1 MLEAMIS
8 TTRALVWTILGILGI
23 GVIIGAIAFEVG
35 AQGGG
40 APLDRRAPEIVG
52 GPWIN
57 SQPLAPAALR
67 GRVVFVE
74 FWTYG

>member
-1 MLEAMIS
+1 MWMRRRPLGVS
-8 TTRALVWTILGILGI
+8 LLSVVALALAT
-23 GVIIGAIAFEVG
+23 AAVG
-35 AQGGG
+35 AQGRGP
-40 APLDRRAPEIVG
+40 ALDRPAPEIVG

-67 GRVVFVE
+67 GRVVYVE

>member
-1 MLEAMIS
+1 MSLLAGL
-8 TTRALVWTILGILGI
+8 ALVVGT
-23 GVIIGAIAFEVG
+23 IAFEVG
-35 AQGGG
+35 AQGRGP
-40 APLDRRAPEIVG
+40 ALDRPAPEIVG

-67 GRVVFVE
+67 GRVVYVE

>member
-1 MLEAMIS
+1 MIS
-8 TTRALVWTILGILGI
+8 RRRSIVASMIAGLALAV
-23 GVIIGAIAFEVG
+23 GVAFTVG
-35 AQGGG
+35 AQGKG
-40 APLDRRAPEIVG
+40 AALDRPAPEIIG

-57 SQPLAPAALR
+57 SQPLESAALR

>member
-1 MLEAMIS
+1 M
-8 TTRALVWTILGILGI
+8 RAKTLLMSVA
-23 GVIIGAIAFEVG
+23 VAIAATAAVLSLARGAG
-35 AQGGG
+35 AQGGPRVG
-40 APLDRRAPEIVG
+40 QPAPEIAG

-57 SQPLAPAALR
+57 SEPLSMEKLR

>member
-1 MLEAMIS
+1 MVTSALAGL
-8 TTRALVWTILGILGI
+8 ALVVAVAL
-23 GVIIGAIAFEVG
+23 EVG
-35 AQGGG
+35 AQGRGP
-40 APLDRRAPEIVG
+40 ALDRPAPEIVG

-57 SQPLAPAALR
+57 SQPLGSAALR

>member
-1 MLEAMIS
+1 MIS
-8 TTRALVWTILGILGI
+8 SRRSIVASVLAGLALAV
-23 GVIIGAIAFEVG
+23 GVAFTVG
-35 AQGGG
+35 AQSGG
-40 APLDRRAPEIVG
+40 AAVDLPAPEIAG

-67 GRVVFVE
+67 GRVVYVE

>member
-1 MLEAMIS
+1 MVAGL
-8 TTRALVWTILGILGI
+8 ALVV
-23 GVIIGAIAFEVG
+23 GVVLTVG

-40 APLDRRAPEIVG
+40 APLDRPAPEISG

-57 SQPLAPAALR
+57 SQALESAALR

>member
-1 MLEAMIS
+1 MTGLVRPLVLSIG
-8 TTRALVWTILGILGI
+8 ALVLAALAG
-23 GVIIGAIAFEVG
+23 GVL
-35 AQGGG
+35 AQGRG
-40 APLDRRAPEIVG
+40 AAMDRAAPEIVG

-57 SQPLAPAALR
+57 SQPLTAEALR

>member
-1 MLEAMIS
+1 MTSPRRTLVVS
-8 TTRALVWTILGILGI
+8 LLGALALG
-23 GVIIGAIAFEVG
+23 AFALAGLVG

-40 APLDRRAPEIVG
+40 TPLDRPAPEIVG

-57 SQPLAPAALR
+57 GQPLAPAALR

>member
-1 MLEAMIS
+1 MVS
-8 TTRALVWTILGILGI
+8 PRAFSQTLLGVLVAS
-23 GVIIGAIAFEVG
+23 VIVVAIALTVG
-35 AQGGG
+35 AQGRG
-40 APLDRRAPEIVG
+40 AALDRPAPEIVG

-67 GRVVFVE
+67 GRVVLVE